1 MFFFF
6 ISFLSFLLFLSKSLS
21 LQPLPPWASEVRL
34 LPLPACRELLGC
46 LSRWLVDSR
55 QVAAAVFALLPVMT
69 HRKRSS
75 HRVENVDSRG
85 EMSILDLPELTLE
98 IILGRLSPAG
108 LCNLAAV
115 CNSLRERCRSDH
127 LWRRHM
133 EEKWGSLMGP
143 AAQRGWKSFVSSCE
157 DNLAPVGAGYRRE
170 WLRVLSCV
178 WPLSWLTSKFGAA
191 AETKPWLPDNSIMSW
206 YLAIE
211 TGFFRFPAQV
221 FNRENGHVGFMLSC
235 YDAELSYDSRTD
247 TFTARLRAPPVES
260 SAHDLH
266 VSDCLAD
273 LRPGDHVEI
282 QWRRNKE
289 FPYGWWYGVV
299 GHLGSCGGNELHCRC
314 HRSDAVALE
323 FNQYTEGSRW
333 RRAILSRK
341 DHREEGNEAEGFYG
355 GVRKLRRDDE
365 IAAWRRLWPTGVLD

>member
-1 MFFFF
+1 
-6 ISFLSFLLFLSKSLS
+6 
-21 LQPLPPWASEVRL
+21 
-34 LPLPACRELLGC
+34 
-46 LSRWLVDSR
+46 
-55 QVAAAVFALLPVMT
+55 MT
-69 HRKRSS
+69 HRKRSPTGW
-75 HRVENVDSRG
+75 RMWIQG
-85 EMSILDLPELTLE
+85 
-98 IILGRLSPAG
+98 
-108 LCNLAAV
+108 
-115 CNSLRERCRSDH
+115 ERCRFSTCRADPGDNPRQA
-127 LWRRHM
+127 LASGALQLGRRLQLPAGEVPERSSMAEAHGGEM
-133 EEKWGSLMGP
+133 GSLMGP

-247 TFTARLRAPPVES
+247 TFTEGVPWERLRAPPVES

-273 LRPGDHVEI
+273 LRPGTMLRSSGEGT
-282 QWRRNKE
+282 RS
-289 FPYGWWYGVV
+289 WWYGVV